1 MIGKKKF
8 KEFVYEYDDTR
19 FKGKY
24 GFIEIE
30 NPAYEYDYTQEK
42 YLIRKPTPQ
51 ERKEIILNYIIDNS
65 GKRISINYL
74 STTFAVSDRTI
85 QKILKELKEENLI
98 KVIPTFKK
106 DGTQRFNIYKYIGK
120 PRIKT
125 GKELTIDLLC
135 NPDNPYGFRDFD
147 WEDHKFPYDGEWYS
161 NNELEDLK
169 LKNEQKRKE
178 FLGETLNYNTI
189 RLKMKYCHSIKGKD
203 NVYTILKQYNQV
215 KEFELLKN
223 FSIEIYEFELIGKIV
238 NIGTNVMVE
247 LYCNDKLLDIIK
259 DDKLKYVYSYIYYL
273 EDGREYSKDIEID
286 VRLVVKK

>member
-19 FKGKY
+19 YKGKY

-51 ERKEIILNYIIDNS
+51 ERKEIMLNYIIENS

-85 QKILKELKEENLI
+85 QKILKELKEKNLI
-98 KVIPTFKK
+98 KIIPTFKK

-125 GKELTIDLLC
+125 GKELTIDLLY

-147 WEDHKFPYDGEWYS
+147 WGDHKFPYDGEWYS
-161 NNELEDLK
+161 NDELEELK
-169 LKNEQKRKE
+169 IKNERKRKE
-178 FLGETLNYNTI
+178 FLKEKEIYKFI
-189 RLKMKYCHSIKGKD
+189 KLKIKYYHSIKGKD
-203 NVYTILKQYNQV
+203 NIYTILKQYNLV
-215 KEFELLKN
+215 KEYELVKDFN
-223 FSIEIYEFELIGKIV
+223 FKFYEFNIIGKIV
-238 NIGTNVMVE
+238 NTYLNLQVE
-247 LYCNDKLLDIIK
+247 IYCNNELIGVVK
-259 DDKLKYVYSYIYYL
+259 DNKYKFLGYYIPY
-273 EDGREYSKDIEID
+273 EADGRKYSKDID
-286 VRLVVKK
+286 VEARLI

>member
-1 MIGKKKF
+1 MAKNKF
-8 KEFVYEYDDTR
+8 KEFLYKYDDR
-19 FKGKY
+19 RYKGKY

-51 ERKEIILNYIIDNS
+51 ERKEIIINYIIDNS

-74 STTFAVSDRTI
+74 ATTFAVSDRTI
-85 QKILKELKEENLI
+85 QKILKELKEKNLI
-98 KVIPTFKK
+98 KIIPTFKK

-125 GKELTIDLLC
+125 GKELTIDLLY

-161 NNELEDLK
+161 NDELEDLK
-169 LKNEQKRKE
+169 LMNEQKRKE

-259 DDKLKYVYSYIYYL
+259 DDKLKYVYSYIHYL

-286 VRLVVKK
+286 VRLVVEK